1 MPRLFTC
8 SLLVVVTA
16 ALNDMVG
23 LALQQRGLTR
33 REAEAVQFR
42 HKRNTGGP
50 LTMEVLQSTLAA
62 IDDLPNALL
71 DGQVAE
77 LLRATTMDAI
87 RSAVKASPDGRWCS
101 YKRKLCDCGGRP
113 LLVSVAAEAAA
124 APRLLA
130 IDCEFKPLRFAAVDE
145 EGSTRLDCLV
155 LPDVAPAGRSSAP
168 LPSILRCDRPQLVG
182 LTEGALRAQLTEWM
196 ALGTRVLAHTPVSDL
211 RALGIPELEVIELQR
226 RGLVVDVA
234 LLDLA
239 QGDQVA
245 SLKRMAER
253 YGVAPPGFQEGGAK
267 HCAIQDAVVA
277 MALFKALRPEMPP
290 KVCDL

>member
-1 MPRLFTC
+1 MAAVTAF
-8 SLLVVVTA
+8 LVAVTA
-16 ALNDMVG
+16 ALSDVVG

-101 YKRKLCDCGGRP
+101 YKRKLCDCGGRR
-113 LLVSVAAEAAA
+113 LDLATAARPP
-124 APRLLA
+124 PRLLA

-168 LPSILRCDRPQLVG
+168 LPSILRCDRPQLVA

-196 ALGTRVLAHTPVSDL
+196 ALGARVLAHTPVSDL